1 MIGDSRGKNCPLKCA
16 DGKKEFGKIVHI
28 QTAEGNARL
37 EKYGQEW
44 GLAVCRID
52 KIVLIS
58 DCTLYTHKKDVVRY

>member
-1 MIGDSRGKNCPLKCA
+1 MERNNGILLQTCRHCNDRRFEGKNCPLKCA

-44 GLAVCRID
+44 GLAV
-52 KIVLIS
+52 S
-58 DCTLYTHKKDVVRY
+58 MSY